1 MISESLGLLFS
12 GSGILS
18 VLVGVSVGIVVGI
31 LPGLGQGVS
40 LLLTLPIVLSFPP
53 EVALTVYAAVLG
65 ATTFGGSVTSC
76 VLGIPGTAQNL
87 TTVFDGYP
95 MSREG
100 QAGRAIGLAAFSSML
115 GALIGMIVVMAF
127 IPFIKVMIYLY
138 GSREYF
144 LTIILAAIVVSLV
157 NADFFKGL
165 VAFCV
170 GSLIAMIGSDAV
182 FATTR
187 YTGGIFYLWGKIPIP
202 VFIIGLFA
210 MSGLVMLQSDGETIA
225 RGGILRAKFKD
236 TLRSFLEVVKNWRA
250 VIRSSIVGLV
260 VGIVPGVGGEVA
272 QFISYG
278 MQKGLSKDKSKF
290 GKGEPKGLIA
300 SEASNS
306 AKDSGALLPT
316 ICLGIP
322 GSPEMAIL
330 LGILMI
336 IGINPG
342 PGMITENA
350 ALLWLILLASIA
362 GNMLAGVVCIFGS
375 PWLSRITTIPINI
388 VFAVTLP
395 LAFAA
400 AYSWSNNVWDCAM
413 IFAFCLLGIV
423 LNRNKYPVSSLI
435 LGFVLGPLAEN
446 SFHTTLQSGF
456 GNPAVFLTGGL
467 AKGLFVICIILCLYP
482 LFSRIRKSR
491 KAGGVSGVTDNEPKN
506 AEEET
511 RSGVLERV
519 GFISTL
525 LLVGILFMLVAPKYN
540 LQRSGLFPFILSIAM
555 VLSSLC
561 VLINEVRKIKKEKRE
576 NITYKRAVKWSHY
589 FIALFVLLA
598 YTVLVVLTGM
608 YLGALISFILYF
620 RFVAKK
626 KLWVSLLWGIAIVA
640 AITLLFNVIFRLHL
654 WTGSIPL
661 IIPDFLG
668 GGRLRPFF

>member
-1 MISESLGLLFS
+1 MISESLALLFS
-12 GSGILS
+12 GSGIIS
-18 VLVGVSVGIVVGI
+18 VLAGVSVGIVVGI

-40 LLLTLPIVLSFPP
+40 LLLTLPVVLSFPP
-53 EVALTVYAAVLG
+53 EIALTVYASVLG
-65 ATTFGGSVTSC
+65 ATTFGGSITSC
-76 VLGIPGTAQNL
+76 VLGIPGSAQNL

-100 QAGRAIGLAAFSSML
+100 HAGRAIGLAAFSSML
-115 GALIGMIVVMAF
+115 GALIGMLAVMAF

-157 NADFFKGL
+157 NADFFKGM
-165 VAFCV
+165 VAFCI

-187 YTGGIFYLWGKIPIP
+187 YTGGIFYLWSKIPIP

-210 MSGLVMLQSDGETIA
+210 MSGLVVLQSDGETIA
-225 RGGILRAKFKD
+225 RGGVLRAKFKD
-236 TLRSFLEVVKNWRA
+236 TIHSFFDVVKNWRA
-250 VIRSSIVGLV
+250 VIRSSIVGLI

-342 PGMITENA
+342 PGMLTENA
-350 ALLWLILLASIA
+350 TLLWLILLASII
-362 GNMLAGVVCIFGS
+362 GNILSGIICIFGS
-375 PWLSRITTIPINI
+375 PWLSRITTIPINF
-388 VFAVTLP
+388 VFAATLP

-423 LNRNKYPVSSLI
+423 LIRNKYPVSSLI

-456 GNPAVFLTGGL
+456 GNPAVFLASGL
-467 AKGLFVICIILCLYP
+467 AKGLFTLCIILCLFP
-482 LFSRIRKSR
+482 LFGRIRKKQRS
-491 KAGGVSGVTDNEPKN
+491 KKISGTPDELKNE
-506 AEEET
+506 EEET
-511 RSGVLERV
+511 QPGVPERV
-519 GFISTL
+519 GFIAVL
-525 LLVGILFMLVAPKYN
+525 FAIGIIFMLVAPKYN
-540 LQRSGLFPFILSIAM
+540 LQRSGLFPFILSIVMAI
-555 VLSSLC
+555 SSLC
-561 VLINEVRKIKKEKRE
+561 VLINEVRKIRKERLE

-589 FIALFVLLA
+589 FTALFVLLA
-598 YTVLVVLTGM
+598 YTVLVVLVGM
-608 YLGALISFILYF
+608 YFGALISFILYF
-620 RFVAKK
+620 LFVAKK
-626 KLWVSLLWGIAIVA
+626 KVLPSILGSIIIVA
-640 AITLLFNVIFRLHL
+640 VIVLLFNVIFRLHL

-661 IIPDFLG
+661 IIPDYLG